1 MALDTILFDLDG
13 TLVDSAATIGAVLN
27 GMREE
32 RGLPPLPISQYRAWV
47 SLGAE
52 QLIANSQQPDAALR
66 DAAPPSDPDCDKSGH
81 AGVPAMLAEFRR
93 RYGQLPTPVS
103 AVFAGAFDALEAL
116 AARGLRLG
124 VCSNKPVA
132 LCIKVLA
139 DTGLQRY
146 FGCVVGGGST
156 PHPKPHREPVDHA
169 LSLLQASANGAVLV
183 GDSTVDQRAA
193 AAAGIP
199 FIFYTG
205 GYNDGVAPGSAT
217 MEISHLAHLPG
228 KL

>member
-1 MALDTILFDLDG
+1 MAPETILFDLDG

-32 RGLPPLPISQYRAWV
+32 QGLPALPVAQYRAWV

-52 QLIANSQQPDAALR
+52 QLIARSQEADDARIGALL
-66 DAAPPSDPDCDKSGH
+66 AA
-81 AGVPAMLAEFRR
+81 FRS
-93 RYGQLPTPVS
+93 RYGQLPTPPS
-103 AVFAGAFDALEAL
+103 AVFDGAFAALDAL
-116 AARGLRLG
+116 AARRLRMG

-132 LCIKVLA
+132 LCVKVLA
-139 DTGLQRY
+139 DTGLDRY

-169 LSLLQASANGAVLV
+169 LAMLQARPEGAVLV

-193 AAAGIP
+193 RAAGIP

-205 GYNDGVAPGSAT
+205 GYNDGVVAGSAD
-217 MEISHLAHLPG
+217 MEIDHLAHLPG